1 MFLNIFRLI
10 FIYRITLIFRYL
22 HSITPNIISI
32 IFDTPTPP
40 DVKLAYRD
48 FHSSSKIFF
57 HFSQSYTVYDFPRE
71 LFSKIVCFMGGLLS
85 FSCVLFLN
93 LSLYNYLFYN

>member
-40 DVKLAYRD
+40 
-48 FHSSSKIFF
+48 
-57 HFSQSYTVYDFPRE
+57 
-71 LFSKIVCFMGGLLS
+71 M
-85 FSCVLFLN
+85 
-93 LSLYNYLFYN
+93 